1 MEEHITKTNEKLTVE
16 SLAVSHQVTWPAVT
30 SGISMGT
37 KLELNSLDPVEP
49 VWTETANCVWEN

>member
-37 KLELNSLDPVEP
+37 KLELNELLPATPSPAS
-49 VWTETANCVWEN
+49 TETANCV